1 MIQLCGKEI
10 VLPLQLLFKSTL
22 EERIFPEDTKKSNV
36 APVHKNESKNL
47 IKNYRPI
54 TLLTILSKIFERLCI
69 QSLFNCFMQNK
80 LFTECQWGFIPE
92 YSWVAQLLSITNE
105 IYKIYQLTQGEFFLI
120 FRKLLIKSGMKV

>member
-10 VLPLQLLFKSTL
+10 VLPLQLLFKSTF
-22 EERIFPEDTKKSNV
+22 EERIFREDTKSNV
-36 APVHKNESKNL
+36 VPVHKNESKNL

-54 TLLTILSKIFERLCI
+54 TLLTILSKIFERLSI

-80 LFTECQWGFIPE
+80 LFTECQSGFIPE
-92 YSWVAQLLSITNE
+92 YSCVAQLLPITNE